1 MRRLASLMCIL
12 VMVAAARGESPEYP
26 RRPVRVY
33 ETAVPW
39 NRPADA
45 PAVSAV
51 CFSSRWSHPTNAQDP
66 WDTFQ
71 AAEAFHATDFVWVYS
86 LDPKFV
92 GRLRKHAAENGG
104 RAVILAVNSMIPDPP
119 DFRRRERGRILDLN
133 GSRITAPWMRSWAD
147 PAWGCA
153 NSPEY
158 RAGFVEY
165 AVRALAAGAT
175 ALQMDD
181 ARMNMAAVAWGGCFC
196 PHCME
201 KFRRYLRDRTTLQE
215 RAACGIESLDDFDYG
230 RYLRDR
236 GAPAGDAFSKYDG
249 GPLKTWFRDFQEE
262 SVREFFR
269 DVRAEIDARAGRHVA
284 FAANNY
290 RGSWDSPYDLF
301 EIGMAELPLAEAR
314 PDHLHGLLAEARS
327 KGKTPIFTVVPK
339 VWDGSETAPTR
350 RTVAACFA
358 LGGHVI
364 VPWDVYT
371 GSNTP
376 RYYGRPEDYAD
387 LYAFVRQYSDC
398 FDGYEEA
405 YFARPDPVE
414 ASSPVA
420 AEDLPP
426 CVLEET
432 AGLTAVVRAKP
443 GEATS
448 PVVIHLIDGR
458 DEPQPFRIRLAQAR
472 FFDSTTLQVKLL
484 RPGNGPQE
492 LAARSDPVWVTVQVP
507 ELRPWG
513 ILVIS
518 PDSAAPKS
526 EATAAGA
533 L

>member
-1 MRRLASLMCIL
+1 MRSLTFPMCVS
-12 VMVAAARGESPEYP
+12 VMVVAASAKSQELPEK
-26 RRPVRVY
+26 PVRMH
-33 ETAVPW
+33 EAAVPW

-45 PAVSAV
+45 PAESAV
-51 CFSSRWSHPTNAQDP
+51 CFSSRWSHPTHAQDP

-71 AAEAFHATDFVWVYS
+71 AAAAFHATDFVWVYS
-86 LDPKFV
+86 LDPQFV

-119 DFRRRERGRILDLN
+119 DFRRRERGRILDWN
-133 GSRITAPWMRSWAD
+133 GNRITAPWMRSWAD

-165 AVRALAAGAT
+165 AARALAAGAT

-215 RAACGIESLDDFDYG
+215 RTACGIENLDDFDYG

-236 GAPAGDAFSKYDG
+236 RAPAGDAFAKYDG
-249 GPLKTWFRDFQEE
+249 GPLKSWFRDFQEA

-269 DVRAEIDARAGRHVA
+269 DVRAEIDARANRHVV
-284 FAANNY
+284 FSTNNY

-314 PDHLHGLLAEARS
+314 PENLHRLLADARA
-327 KGKTPIFTVVPK
+327 KGKTQIFTVVPK
-339 VWDGSETAPTR
+339 VWDGSEAASTR
-350 RTVAACFA
+350 RAIAACYA

-405 YFARPDPVE
+405 YFARPGPAETSV
-414 ASSPVA
+414 SA
-420 AEDLPP
+420 AANVPP
-426 CVLEET
+426 CLLEE
-432 AGLTAVVRAKP
+432 AEGLTVVVRAKP
-443 GEATS
+443 GDATAS
-448 PVVIHLIDGR
+448 VVIHLIDGR
-458 DEPQPFRIRLAQAR
+458 DEPRPFRIRLAHAR
-472 FFDSTTLQVKLL
+472 FFDSPALQVRLL
-484 RPGNGPQE
+484 RPGKVPQE
-492 LAARSDPVWVTVQVP
+492 LAVRQDAVWSAVQVP
-507 ELRPWG
+507 ALQPWG
-513 ILVIS
+513 LLVVS
-518 PDSAAPKS
+518 RDGAASQSA
-526 EATAAGA
+526 ATAAESP
-533 L
+533 